1 MNVLRRIAMAIGGT
15 VVVALVIGLAA
26 PKTVHALVSALV
38 TVANTSSNPV
48 PTTDVMRS
56 VAQNVELQC
65 RIVQGGCFFV
75 SPTGNLSA
83 FTVPSGS
90 NLVITDVEI
99 LALQGGGLSSFICS
113 TTPAAPERTESWF
126 VPSDGATHQFE
137 FPNGIVIPPGATL
150 SCGSNISGSSSVL
163 FAVMRGYLTA
173 N

>member
-15 VVVALVIGLAA
+15 VIVALVIGLAA

-38 TVANTSSNPV
+38 TVTNTSANPV

-65 RIVQGGCFFV
+65 HIFQGGCFLV
-75 SPTGNLSA
+75 SPTGNLST

-113 TTPAAPERTESWF
+113 TTAAPPERIESWF

-137 FPNGIVIPPGATL
+137 FPNGIVVPPGATL
-150 SCGSNISGSSSVL
+150 TCGGNVSGSSSVL
-163 FAVMRGYLTA
+163 FAVIRGYLTA